1 MAEDEDPLER
11 RSDKPMY
18 GERRPLA
25 PALLGVLAMVVVVV
39 GIVALL
45 TWLRYTT

>member
-1 MAEDEDPLER
+1 MTGDEDPLER
-11 RSDKPMY
+11 RSDKPMH

-25 PALLGVLAMVVVVV
+25 PAVLGVVGLVVAVVLV
-39 GIVALL
+39 VALM